1 MKTYRQ
7 TAILD
12 IVEREAVSSQEQLRA
27 RLHQRGIEATQATL
41 SRDIHDLGLI
51 KRAVDGAYRKA
62 AAAEIEPP
70 GDPAEE
76 LRSAVDEYLR
86 RQEAVEQLLVLKT
99 DTGMAQPL
107 AVAIDRARVTEIVGT
122 IAGDDTILV
131 ICRSAA
137 DAAALAK
144 RLDDWRA
151 RG

>member
-7 TAILD
+7 TAILE

-41 SRDIHDLGLI
+41 SRDIHELGLI
-51 KRAVDGAYRKA
+51 KRAADGAYRKA
-62 AAAEIEPP
+62 AAAEIELP

-76 LRSAVDEYLR
+76 LRVAVGDFLR
-86 RQEAVEQLLVLKT
+86 RQEAVEQLLVLRT
-99 DTGMAQPL
+99 DIGMAQPL

-137 DAAALAK
+137 DAAALSK
-144 RLDDWRA
+144 RLDDWRTGA
-151 RG
+151 